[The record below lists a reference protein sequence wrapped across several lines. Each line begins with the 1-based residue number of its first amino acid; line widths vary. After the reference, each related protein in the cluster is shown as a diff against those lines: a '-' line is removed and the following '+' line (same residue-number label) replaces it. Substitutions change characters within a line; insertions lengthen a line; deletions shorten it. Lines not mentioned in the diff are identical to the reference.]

1 MCKSYIYSKLWPH
14 TNKFILPFPFSVYI
28 SLSYDF
34 MKKEVMLI
42 KGIVEIH

>member
-1 MCKSYIYSKLWPH
+1 MYKVENFKVFFLLFSG
-14 TNKFILPFPFSVYI
+14 FPFSVYI